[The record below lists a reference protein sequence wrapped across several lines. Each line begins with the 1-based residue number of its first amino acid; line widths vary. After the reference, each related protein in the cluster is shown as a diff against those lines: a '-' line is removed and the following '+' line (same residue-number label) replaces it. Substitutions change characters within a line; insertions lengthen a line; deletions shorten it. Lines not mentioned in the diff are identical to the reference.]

1 MNALMSERRRERE
14 REREK
19 RKEMQCRERER
30 ARLLGS
36 KPRRKLQKF
45 CLAKASTTVDFNLSP
60 PQLGESVELVGCVS

>member
-14 REREK
+14 REEK
-19 RKEMQCRERER
+19 GDAVQRERER